1 MDMTFLIILIVFGIT
16 ALAEFILG
24 IISIRRTISES
35 NRQTSIIIP
44 ISDKTDNAEYILR
57 QAQKMAEQSDFPC
70 RCIITSYGANVETLE
85 ICRRFANKFG
95 YFEIEEIRESE

>member
-16 ALAEFILG
+16 ALAEFIMG
-24 IISIRRTISES
+24 IISIRRTINES
-35 NRQTSIIIP
+35 SCQTVIIIP

-70 RCIITSYGANVETLE
+70 RCIIMNYGANAETLE
-85 ICRRFANKFG
+85 ICRRFAEEFG
-95 YFEIEEIRESE
+95 YFEIEEIRETG